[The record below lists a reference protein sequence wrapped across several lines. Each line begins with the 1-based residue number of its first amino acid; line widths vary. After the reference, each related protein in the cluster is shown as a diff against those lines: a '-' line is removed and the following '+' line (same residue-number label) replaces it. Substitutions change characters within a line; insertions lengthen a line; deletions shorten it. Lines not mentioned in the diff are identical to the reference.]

1 MTPGRGL
8 GGAGRGPTR
17 PPWAQPPPA
26 HRHPPATLHLPSS
39 LLFSGWRYS
48 LAGAGVPAL
57 VLLVGSAFLPD
68 TPASLTSRGHPD
80 AALAVLQKV
89 RGAGVDVSEEYA
101 DIKMAVAAT
110 AAAEAA
116 GRGAIWRRKYRP
128 ELACVLLCPVFQQ
141 VTGINSIMFYA
152 PVLFGSLGSDQKAA
166 LLNTVVVGAGDVG
179 GGGKGGGG
187 VGRAHRLE
195 VFEGTMFALVPLA
208 KRRPTPS
215 DNPPFLQASC
225 SRCPL

>member
-1 MTPGRGL
+1 M
-8 GGAGRGPTR
+8 
-17 PPWAQPPPA
+17 
-26 HRHPPATLHLPSS
+26 
-39 LLFSGWRYS
+39 
-48 LAGAGVPAL
+48 PAL